1 MNNDNKRQMQSSDAL
16 MSEAKGMRESFIA
29 KRKGVSASY
38 EDRLDTEFWFCVVF
52 VDREHKERF
61 LKHFGL
67 IEYGD
72 KYIDGDEALVNL
84 GLAHPSEYNINQRG

>member
-1 MNNDNKRQMQSSDAL
+1 MNSNDNQKMQSSDAL

-29 KRKGVSASY
+29 KRKEVAASY
-38 EDRLDTEFWFCVVF
+38 VDRLDTEYWFAVVF

-72 KYIDGDEALVNL
+72 KYIDGDEALINM